1 MRIIP
6 ESSAPSKVSST
17 TFGAG
22 APSIPALRD
31 NLRNNGPVS
40 MASQLNNKHP
50 LQSRLEKWEETQ
62 FSLKMEN
69 YRRTMGPG
77 EPIRRAMELEIV
89 KQSDQLNNFSL
100 NTISNLGASYSKPAD
115 SVHYDI
121 LMNKDTNIDWEDIYT
136 DSASNDLSVLKMD
149 FHAELAKK
157 MNI

>member
-6 ESSAPSKVSST
+6 ESAAPSKVSST
-17 TFGAG
+17 TFGTG
-22 APSIPALRD
+22 APSVPALRD
-31 NLRNNGPVS
+31 SLRNNGPIS

-62 FSLKMEN
+62 FNLKMEN
-69 YRRTMGPG
+69 YRRTLGPG

-89 KQSDQLNNFSL
+89 KQSDKFNNFSL
-100 NTISNLGASYSKPAD
+100 NTVSSNGTSYIKPVD

-121 LMNKDTNIDWEDIYT
+121 LMNKDNNVDWEDIYT
-136 DSASNDLSVLKMD
+136 DIIGNDLNVLKMD